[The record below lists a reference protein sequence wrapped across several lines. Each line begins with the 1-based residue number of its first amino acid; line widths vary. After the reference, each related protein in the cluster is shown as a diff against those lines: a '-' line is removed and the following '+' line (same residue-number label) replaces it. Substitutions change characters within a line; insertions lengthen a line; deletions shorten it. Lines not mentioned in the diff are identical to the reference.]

1 MLTGGALAV
10 EARLRSQVSRRHQIL
25 QMSEDAAQVC
35 VCVCV
40 CEVSKRHQIL
50 QMSEDAAQVRARA
63 HTHTHTA
70 DV

>member
-1 MLTGGALAV
+1 MTGGALAV

-40 CEVSKRHQIL
+40 CVCVK
-50 QMSEDAAQVRARA
+50 
-63 HTHTHTA
+63 
-70 DV
+70 